1 MRISDWSSDVC
12 SSNLPLPPSGVLI
25 CAMSESVDP
34 PLPLI
39 RTKLAPPRIG
49 SASVERRALLETL
62 AQPHLR
68 SRSEERRVGKEGDS
82 TSKSRLSTFHEKK
95 KHTITPLHH
104 NTHPYPH
111 TEIRTPS
118 THHRL

>member
-34 PLPLI
+34 TLPLI

-62 AQPHLR
+62 AKHHLR
-68 SRSEERRVGKEGDS
+68 RLHLLVGPAGSGKTSVLVQWRQQRLAAGER
-82 TSKSRLSTFHEKK
+82 KSDV
-95 KHTITPLHH
+95 
-104 NTHPYPH
+104 
-111 TEIRTPS
+111 
-118 THHRL
+118 